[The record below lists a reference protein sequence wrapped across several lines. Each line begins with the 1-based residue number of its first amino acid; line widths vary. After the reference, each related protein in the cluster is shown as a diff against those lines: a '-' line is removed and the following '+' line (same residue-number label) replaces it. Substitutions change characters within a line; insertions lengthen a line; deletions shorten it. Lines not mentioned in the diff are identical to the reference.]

1 MLHICL
7 AFLICFKAQIVYL
20 LQPIVDIF
28 YRSCSEVGRG
38 KKTNYFADNSEVPRD
53 AETAVGQDGGQ

>member
-7 AFLICFKAQIVYL
+7 AFLIGFKAQIVYL

-28 YRSCSEVGRG
+28 YRSFSEVGRG
-38 KKTNYFADNSEVPRD
+38 KKT
-53 AETAVGQDGGQ
+53 